1 MVRLLI
7 EERYTWPV
15 RTVLLG
21 GGGLRATSYQ
31 IFQEVIESVEAL
43 PPEDQILLTEIVWQ
57 RLIQHRRAELA
68 REIAEARNAYR
79 RGDVHRGTVM
89 DLMKELAE

>member
-1 MVRLLI
+1 MDRLLI

-31 IFQEVIESVEAL
+31 IL
-43 PPEDQILLTEIVWQ
+43 LKLPEDLVEEIEAMGDYWERRLVTERILRKHYV
-57 RLIQHRRAELA
+57 
-68 REIAEARNAYR
+68 
-79 RGDVHRGTVM
+79 
-89 DLMKELAE
+89 

>member
-31 IFQEVIESVEAL
+31 ILIRGLPVTVQNSRVVPNTFAEGGAPGYIRSDNGLELIATAL
-43 PPEDQILLTEIVWQ
+43 IRVV
-57 RLIQHRRAELA
+57 
-68 REIAEARNAYR
+68 
-79 RGDVHRGTVM
+79 G
-89 DLMKELAE
+89 

>member
-31 IFQEVIESVEAL
+31 IMKTCSSLKQRPCAVRSASGNNGCANSLLNLRDGNEERSVVGGD
-43 PPEDQILLTEIVWQ
+43 PPSLL
-57 RLIQHRRAELA
+57 RR
-68 REIAEARNAYR
+68 R
-79 RGDVHRGTVM
+79 RSISG
-89 DLMKELAE
+89 